1 MNQQLTHGTRS
12 VPPNNR
18 GNTMNES
25 FDSVANILNDVHTQL
40 LEIMSITQDKQ
51 DDPKVKNVIDAVE
64 QMLGDIELLLS
75 DL

>member
-1 MNQQLTHGTRS
+1 
-12 VPPNNR
+12 
-18 GNTMNES
+18 MNES

-40 LEIMSITQDKQ
+40 LEIVSITQDKQ